1 MMQMKMYVIIVM
13 HLVYVVQMMKQPIAW
28 LVIQHNIVI
37 YPILSVFVMRAIT
50 MYKVSKYV
58 NCVIIHV

>member
-1 MMQMKMYVIIVM
+1 MMQMKMYVITVM